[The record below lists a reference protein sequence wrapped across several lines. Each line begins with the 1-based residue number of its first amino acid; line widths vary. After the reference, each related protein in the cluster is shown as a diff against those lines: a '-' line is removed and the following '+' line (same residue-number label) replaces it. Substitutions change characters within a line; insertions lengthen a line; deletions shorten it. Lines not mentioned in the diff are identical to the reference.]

1 MKDAIKT
8 LYEHWINVHTTT
20 PAEKSAF
27 EVINEAAKGQ
37 AEHDPLY
44 AAIVDYSE
52 VIQYEAFKEGVLT
65 ALSLLHPLP
74 EQGDKEYG
82 LSDEELK
89 ALGEKTV
96 ASGKNLLLGGKS
108 EPKQEPQE
116 MWDGDFDFLMD
127 FWF

>member
-1 MKDAIKT
+1 MRDAIKT

-44 AAIVDYSE
+44 AAIVEYSE

-74 EQGDKEYG
+74 EQGD
-82 LSDEELK
+82 
-89 ALGEKTV
+89 
-96 ASGKNLLLGGKS
+96 NNI
-108 EPKQEPQE
+108 
-116 MWDGDFDFLMD
+116 
-127 FWF
+127 

>member
-20 PAEKSAF
+20 PAEQSAF
-27 EVINEAAKGQ
+27 EAINKAAKGR

-74 EQGDKEYG
+74 EQGD
-82 LSDEELK
+82 
-89 ALGEKTV
+89 
-96 ASGKNLLLGGKS
+96 NNI
-108 EPKQEPQE
+108 
-116 MWDGDFDFLMD
+116 
-127 FWF
+127 